1 MNWTPRLNDEAL
13 EPFKTK
19 GAQHAAF
26 GQPASQVGLGLDASR
41 LTAIVGGTGQKELF
55 CRLPR
60 PIQAALQARLI
71 GVERSP
77 GG

>member
-1 MNWTPRLNDEAL
+1 MNSTHRLNDEPL

-19 GAQHAAF
+19 RAQHAAF
-26 GQPASQVGLGLDASR
+26 CQPASHLGLGLDASR
-41 LTAIVGGTGQKELF
+41 LTAIVAGTGQKELF

-71 GVERSP
+71 CGERSQD
-77 GG
+77 G